1 LQHKAIMES
10 VNELLK
16 LFMRQAELERAM
28 KQPGGVRVIEE
39 RELKTVKEKLA
50 RVPDAAKRASQAQDG
65 Q

>member
-39 RELKTVKEKLA
+39 RELKTVREKLA